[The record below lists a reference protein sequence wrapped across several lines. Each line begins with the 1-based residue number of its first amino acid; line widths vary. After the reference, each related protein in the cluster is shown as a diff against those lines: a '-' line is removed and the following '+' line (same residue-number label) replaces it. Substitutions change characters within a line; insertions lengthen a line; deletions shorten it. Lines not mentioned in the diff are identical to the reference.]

1 MPRVDGQADF
11 YLRAPTRRSPT
22 GASRG
27 AHGGLGVDPAVFAV
41 DLRSRR
47 VLCDPCAYPTA
58 RLDGR
63 RAHGSSRRARGR
75 SRP

>member
-11 YLRAPTRRSPT
+11 DFRAPTRRSPA

-27 AHGGLGVDPAVFAV
+27 PRGGLGVDPAVFAV
-41 DLRSRR
+41 DGTSRC
-47 VLCDPCAYPTA
+47 VLCDACGYPTA

-63 RAHGSSRRARGR
+63 RAHGSSRGARER